1 MYVKESSMSY
11 GNVGMCFRESSM
23 NKWKGWD
30 VLGGNFDEKKWKGW
44 DVLKGS
50 SMREWKGWDILGV
63 MFN

>member
-1 MYVKESSMSY
+1 
-11 GNVGMCFRESSM
+11 M
-23 NKWKGWD
+23 NEWKGRD